1 VNLVSTITGLPYV
14 GKTTLFNLL
23 TGGHAA
29 TGGFAGA
36 EGETNVGVA
45 KVPDQRVDKLSAMYK
60 PRKTTYAEITYRD
73 LGLAPRVAAGA
84 GGHATQ
90 AGQGISAQK
99 LGDLRTSDALLHVVR
114 AFRDPAVPH
123 VNSSVDPKRDLATLE
138 LELLFADHVVVERRL
153 ERIEPELRSAKGPE
167 REQKERERAV
177 LQKAMAALDSE
188 TPLRDVGLDDEDRKI
203 VRGYRFLTLL
213 PQLVVANLDED
224 DVAAPDAVLGP
235 LREAAAKHRGMSV
248 VGVCA
253 KLEAEI
259 AQLEPAEAAAFRA
272 DLGLREPA
280 LDRVI
285 RATYELLGLISFFTV
300 GEDEV
305 RAWTIPAGLPAQQA
319 AGAIHSD
326 LERGFIRAEVIGW
339 EDLLTAGS
347 EANAKK
353 QGIMR
358 TEGRDYVMK
367 DGEVVHVLFNVAP
380 TR

>member
-1 VNLVSTITGLPYV
+1 MNLMSAITGLPYV

-23 TGGHAA
+23 TGGHAS
-29 TGGFAGA
+29 TGAFAGA

-45 KVPDQRVDKLSAMYK
+45 KVPDPRVDRLAALYRPK
-60 PRKTTYAEITYRD
+60 KTTYAEVTYRD
-73 LGLAPRVAAGA
+73 LGLAPRVASGA

-99 LGDLRTSDALLHVVR
+99 LGDLRTSDALVHVVR
-114 AFRDPAVPH
+114 AFRDAAVPH
-123 VNSSVDPKRDLATLE
+123 VHSSVDPTRDLATLE

-167 REQKERERAV
+167 RELKERERAV
-177 LQKAMAALDSE
+177 LQKAMAALDAE
-188 TPLRDVGLDDEDRKI
+188 TPLRDVGLDEEERKV

-213 PQLVVANLDED
+213 PQLVVANLDEE
-224 DVAAPDAVLGP
+224 DVAAADAVLGP
-235 LREAAAKHRGMSV
+235 LREAAAKHRSMSV

-259 AQLEPAEAAAFRA
+259 AQLEPAEAVAFRT
-272 DLGLREPA
+272 DLGLHEPA

-285 RATYELLGLISFFTV
+285 HATYELLGLISFFTV

-305 RAWTIPAGLPAQQA
+305 RAWTIPADLPAQQA

-339 EDLLTAGS
+339 EDLLRAGS

-358 TEGRDYVMK
+358 TEGKTYTVK
-367 DGEVVHVLFNVAP
+367 DGDVIHVLFNV
-380 TR
+380 

>member
-29 TGGFAGA
+29 TGAFAGA

-45 KVPDQRVDKLSAMYK
+45 KVPDQRVDRLVALYK
-60 PRKTTYAEITYRD
+60 PRKTTYAEVTYRD
-73 LGLAPRVAAGA
+73 LGLAPRVATGA
-84 GGHATQ
+84 ASHATQ

-99 LGDLRTSDALLHVVR
+99 LGDLRTSDALVHVVR

-123 VNSSVDPKRDLATLE
+123 VNTTVDPKRDLATLE

-177 LQKAMAALDSE
+177 LQKAMAALDAE
-188 TPLRDVGLDDEDRKI
+188 TPLRDAGLDDEERKE

-213 PQLVVANLDED
+213 PQLVVANLDEG
-224 DVAAPDAVLGP
+224 DVADADTVLGP
-235 LREAAAKHRGMSV
+235 LREAAAKHRAMSV
-248 VGVCA
+248 VAVCA

-259 AQLEPAEAAAFRA
+259 AQLDSAEAAAFRA
-272 DLGLREPA
+272 DLGLHEPA

-285 RATYELLGLISFFTV
+285 HATYELLGLISFFTV

-305 RAWTIPAGLPAQQA
+305 RAWTIPSATPAQQA
-319 AGAIHSD
+319 AGTIHSD

-339 EDLLTAGS
+339 EDLLKAGS

-358 TEGRDYVMK
+358 TEGKTYTVK
-367 DGEVVHVLFNVAP
+367 DGDVLHVLFNV
-380 TR
+380 

>member
-29 TGGFAGA
+29 TGAFAGA

-45 KVPDQRVDKLSAMYK
+45 KVPDPRVDKLAALYK
-60 PRKTTYAEITYRD
+60 PKKTTYAEVTYRD
-73 LGLAPRVAAGA
+73 LGLAPRVATGA
-84 GGHATQ
+84 TGHATQ

-99 LGDLRTSDALLHVVR
+99 LGDLRTSDALVHVVR
-114 AFRDPAVPH
+114 SFRDASVPH

-167 REQKERERAV
+167 REMKERERAI
-177 LQKAMAALDSE
+177 LQKAMAALDAE
-188 TPLRDVGLDDEDRKI
+188 TPLRDVGLDDEEQKA

-213 PQLVVANLDED
+213 PQLVVANLDEA
-224 DVAAPDAVLGP
+224 DVAAPDDVLGP
-235 LREAAAKHRGMSV
+235 LREAAAKHRAMSV

-259 AQLEPAEAAAFRA
+259 AQLDPAEAAAFRA
-272 DLGLREPA
+272 DLGLHEPA

-285 RATYELLGLISFFTV
+285 HATYELLGLISFFTV

-339 EDLLTAGS
+339 EDLLKAGS

-358 TEGRDYVMK
+358 TEGKTYSVK
-367 DGEVVHVLFNVAP
+367 DGEILHVLFNV
-380 TR
+380 

>member
-1 VNLVSTITGLPYV
+1 MNLVSTITGLPYV

-29 TGGFAGA
+29 TGAFAGA
-36 EGETNVGVA
+36 EADTNVGVA
-45 KVPDQRVDKLSAMYK
+45 KVPDERVTKLSALYK
-60 PRKTTYAEITYRD
+60 PKKTTYAEVTYRD
-73 LGLAPRVAAGA
+73 LGLAPRVAGA
-84 GGHATQ
+84 SA
-90 AGQGISAQK
+90 AAAQGISAQK
-99 LGDLRTSDALLHVVR
+99 LGDLRSSDALVHVVR
-114 AFRDPAVPH
+114 AFRDPSVP
-123 VNSSVDPKRDLATLE
+123 NTASSVDPVRDLATLE

-153 ERIEPELRSAKGPE
+153 ERLEPELRSAKGPE

-177 LQKAMAALDSE
+177 LQKAMSALDTE
-188 TPLRDVGLDDEDRKI
+188 TPLRDIGLDDEERKI

-224 DVAAPDAVLGP
+224 DVSAQDRALGP
-235 LREAAAKHRGMSV
+235 LREAAAKHRGVSV

-259 AQLEPAEAAAFRA
+259 AQLEPAEAAAFCA
-272 DLGLREPA
+272 DLGLHEPA

-285 RATYELLGLISFFTV
+285 HATYELLGLISFFTV

-305 RAWTIPAGLPAQQA
+305 RAWTVPAGTPAQQA

-339 EDLLTAGS
+339 DDLLKAGS

-358 TEGRDYVMK
+358 TEGKTYVVK
-367 DGEVVHVLFNVAP
+367 DSEVVHVLFNV
-380 TR
+380 

>member
-29 TGGFAGA
+29 TGAFAGA

-45 KVPDQRVDKLSAMYK
+45 KVPDPRVDKLAALYK
-60 PRKTTYAEITYRD
+60 PKKTTYAEVTYRD
-73 LGLAPRVAAGA
+73 LGLAPRVASGA
-84 GGHATQ
+84 AGHATQ

-99 LGDLRTSDALLHVVR
+99 LGDLRSSDALVHVVR
-114 AFRDPAVPH
+114 SFRDASVPH
-123 VNSSVDPKRDLATLE
+123 VNTTVDAKRDLATLE

-167 REQKERERAV
+167 RELKERERAV
-177 LQKAMAALDSE
+177 LQKAMAALDAE
-188 TPLRDVGLDDEDRKI
+188 TPLRDVGLDDEEQKS

-213 PQLVVANLDED
+213 PQLVVANLDESDVGAAD
-224 DVAAPDAVLGP
+224 DVLGP
-235 LREAAAKHRGMSV
+235 LREAAAKHRAMSV

-259 AQLEPAEAAAFRA
+259 AQLDPAEAAAFRA
-272 DLGLREPA
+272 DLGLHEPA

-285 RATYELLGLISFFTV
+285 HATYELLGLISFFTV
-300 GEDEV
+300 GDDEV
-305 RAWTIPAGLPAQQA
+305 RAWTIPAALPAQQA

-339 EDLLTAGS
+339 EDLLKVGS

-358 TEGRDYVMK
+358 TEGKTYTVK
-367 DGEVVHVLFNVAP
+367 DGEILHVLFNV
-380 TR
+380 

>member
-29 TGGFAGA
+29 TGAFAGA

-45 KVPDQRVDKLSAMYK
+45 KVPDPRVDKLAALYK
-60 PRKTTYAEITYRD
+60 PKKTTYAEVTYRD
-73 LGLAPRVAAGA
+73 LGLAPRVATGA
-84 GGHATQ
+84 AGHATQ

-99 LGDLRTSDALLHVVR
+99 LGDLRSSDALVHVVR
-114 AFRDPAVPH
+114 SFRDASVPH
-123 VNSSVDPKRDLATLE
+123 VNTTVDPKRDLATLE

-167 REQKERERAV
+167 REMKERERAI
-177 LQKAMAALDSE
+177 LQKAMTALDAE
-188 TPLRDVGLDDEDRKI
+188 TPLRDVGLDEEEQKAM
-203 VRGYRFLTLL
+203 RGYRFLTLL
-213 PQLVVANLDED
+213 PQLVVANLDES
-224 DVAAPDAVLGP
+224 DVAAPDSVLGP
-235 LREAAAKHRGMSV
+235 LREAAAKHRAMSV

-259 AQLEPAEAAAFRA
+259 AQLDPAEAAAFRA
-272 DLGLREPA
+272 DLGLHEPA

-285 RATYELLGLISFFTV
+285 HATYELLGLISFFTV

-305 RAWTIPAGLPAQQA
+305 RAWTIPAALPAQQA

-339 EDLLTAGS
+339 EDLLKAGS

-358 TEGRDYVMK
+358 TEGKTYPVK
-367 DGEVVHVLFNVAP
+367 DGETIHVLFNV
-380 TR
+380 

>member
-1 VNLVSTITGLPYV
+1 MNLVSTITGLPYV

-23 TGGHAA
+23 TGGHAP
-29 TGGFAGA
+29 TGAFAGA

-45 KVPDQRVDKLSAMYK
+45 KVPDRRVDKLSALYK
-60 PRKTTYAEITYRD
+60 PKKTTYAEVTYRD
-73 LGLAPRVAAGA
+73 LGLAPRVATGA
-84 GGHATQ
+84 TGHATQ

-99 LGDLRTSDALLHVVR
+99 LGDLRTSDALVHVVR
-114 AFRDPAVPH
+114 AFRDASVPH

-177 LQKAMAALDSE
+177 LQKAMAALDAE
-188 TPLRDVGLDDEDRKI
+188 TPLRDAGLDEEERKE

-224 DVAAPDAVLGP
+224 DVGAADAVLGP
-235 LREAAAKHRGMSV
+235 LREAAAKHRAMSV

-272 DLGLREPA
+272 DLGLHEPA

-285 RATYELLGLISFFTV
+285 HATYQLLGLISFFTV
-300 GEDEV
+300 GDDEV

-339 EDLLTAGS
+339 EDLLKAGS

-358 TEGRDYVMK
+358 TEGKTYPVK
-367 DGEVVHVLFNVAP
+367 DGETLHVLFNV
-380 TR
+380 